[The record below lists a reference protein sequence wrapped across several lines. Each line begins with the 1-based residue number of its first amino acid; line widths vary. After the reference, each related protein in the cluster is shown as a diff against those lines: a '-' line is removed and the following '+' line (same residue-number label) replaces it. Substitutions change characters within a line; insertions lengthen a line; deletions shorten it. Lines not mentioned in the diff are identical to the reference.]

1 MACTVE
7 HVSGFN
13 SSLKAITY
21 QSDPRTL
28 IIPPFLYGHDEEYPS
43 GMSELPLTSGT
54 TNSVSEDL
62 PEKVMVTEEPLKT
75 PNEDK
80 LIPGRF
86 LEKRQARKRR
96 GAPST
101 DSWMSGDGSGEG
113 SEETQASKGFDKTT
127 LGATLEVT
135 VEPHRLQEPAGIHY
149 DTYKMLFGLKEKPM
163 DNPLDGSL
171 GTAGPPKTKTRS
183 NPSSEDH
190 SILYGIFQL
199 SDIACN
205 SGSSKSP
212 NLCGLDC
219 SGEHAYTIR
228 LLSMKL
234 LSHQILVHMILFI
247 IYAYLM
253 STFTNHYTFGEK
265 NSTLKIS

>member
-1 MACTVE
+1 M
-7 HVSGFN
+7 SGFN
-13 SSLKAITY
+13 SSLKAIAY

-28 IIPPFLYGHDEEYPS
+28 IIPPFLYSRDEEYPS
-43 GMSELPLTSGT
+43 GMSELPLTSGA

-62 PEKVMVTEEPLKT
+62 PEKVMVTEEPLNT
-75 PNEDK
+75 PSEDK
-80 LIPGRF
+80 FIPGRF

-96 GAPST
+96 GSPST
-101 DSWMSGDGSGEG
+101 DSWMSGGGSGEG
-113 SEETQASKGFDKTT
+113 SEETQESKGLGKTT

-135 VEPHRLQEPAGIHY
+135 VEPHRLQEPAG
-149 DTYKMLFGLKEKPM
+149 
-163 DNPLDGSL
+163 
-171 GTAGPPKTKTRS
+171 TAGPG
-183 NPSSEDH
+183 SEDH

-228 LLSMKL
+228 LLSMKI
-234 LSHQILVHMILFI
+234 LSH
-247 IYAYLM
+247 
-253 STFTNHYTFGEK
+253 
-265 NSTLKIS
+265 